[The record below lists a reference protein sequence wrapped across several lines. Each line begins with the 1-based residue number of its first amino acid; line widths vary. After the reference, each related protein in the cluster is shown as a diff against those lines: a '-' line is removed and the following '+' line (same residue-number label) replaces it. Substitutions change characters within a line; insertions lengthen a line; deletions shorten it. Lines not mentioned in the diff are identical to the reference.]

1 MRLNPPT
8 VFIFLISLLLVGIG
22 LASRLFLA
30 IPEYVPHQQFWLVVA
45 GYIVLVL
52 GNLIR
57 GL

>member
-8 VFIFLISLLLVGIG
+8 IFVFLISLILVGVA
-22 LASRLFLA
+22 LASKLVLA
-30 IPEYVPHQQFWLVVA
+30 LPEYFPHQQFWLVVA
-45 GYIVLVL
+45 GYVVLVL